1 VVSPQARREAVG
13 ILTGERGLG
22 VTRACGLVGISR
34 SLYRYRSRRA
44 PGLELRSRIAELAA
58 MKRRYGYRRIQV
70 LLRRE
75 GWSVNHKRTYRLYRE
90 QGLMVRKRKR
100 KRIGIAERLLLPM
113 PTAPNQ
119 SWSMDYVADG
129 LIDGRKLRVLAIVDD
144 YSRECLVLEVDTSL
158 PGTRV
163 VKVLERLGEI
173 RGLPRSITVDH
184 GPEFEGQAL
193 DAWAY
198 KRAVHLAFIRPGKPV
213 ENAYVESFNGRFRDE
228 CLNEHWFLS
237 MQHARST
244 IEAWRIEYN
253 TERPHSSLDDLTP
266 EEFREA
272 HASRRSADRVRGN
285 LENIVSLTPDSTS
298 IPY

>member
-1 VVSPQARREAVG
+1 MVSPQAKREAVG
-13 ILTGERGLG
+13 ILRALG

-34 SLYRYRSRRA
+34 SLYCYRSRRSPA
-44 PGLELRSRIAELAA
+44 LELRGRIAELAA
-58 MKRRYGYRRIQV
+58 QKRRYGYRRIQV

-100 KRIGIAERLLLPM
+100 KRIGLAERLALPK
-113 PTAPNQ
+113 PTGPNQ

-129 LIDGRKLRVLAIVDD
+129 LVDGRKLRVLAIVDD
-144 YSRECLVLEVDTSL
+144 FSRECLVLEVDSSL
-158 PGTRV
+158 PGARV
-163 VKVLERLGEI
+163 VTVLERLSDL

-198 KRAVHLAFIRPGKPV
+198 KRAVRLAFIRPGKPV

-228 CLNEHWFLS
+228 CLNEHWFVS
-237 MQHARST
+237 MHHARSV

-253 TERPHSSLDDLTP
+253 TERPHSSLKDKTP
-266 EEFREA
+266 AEFRDA
-272 HASRRSADRVRGN
+272 HASE
-285 LENIVSLTPDSTS
+285 ENAFASVSVKPKNPVSLTPDSILT
-298 IPY
+298 PY

>member
-1 VVSPQARREAVG
+1 VVSPQAKREAVG
-13 ILTGERGLG
+13 ILTAERALG

-34 SLYRYRSRRA
+34 SLYRYCSQRSPA
-44 PGLELRSRIAELAA
+44 VELRGRIAELAA
-58 MKRRYGYRRIQV
+58 MKRRYGYRRIHV

-100 KRIGIAERLLLPM
+100 KRIGLAERLVLPAAQ
-113 PTAPNQ
+113 APNE

-144 YSRECLVLEVDTSL
+144 YTRECLALEVDTSL
-158 PGTRV
+158 PGSRV
-163 VKVLERLGEI
+163 VAVLERLRDL
-173 RGLPRSITVDH
+173 RGLPASITVDH
-184 GPEFEGQAL
+184 GPEFEGQLL

-198 KRAVHLAFIRPGKPV
+198 RRNVRLAFIRPGKPV
-213 ENAYVESFNGRFRDE
+213 DNCYVESFNGRFRDE

-237 MQHARST
+237 MAHARST

-253 TERPHSSLDDLTP
+253 TERTHSSLDDLTP

-272 HASRRSADRVRGN
+272 HASRRSADRVRKPF
-285 LENIVSLTPDSTS
+285 EKPVSLTPDSTS

>member
-1 VVSPQARREAVG
+1 VVSPQAKREAVG
-13 ILTGERGLG
+13 ILTAERCLG

-44 PGLELRSRIAELAA
+44 PALELKSRIAELAA
-58 MKRRYGYRRIQV
+58 QKRRYGYRRIQV

-100 KRIGIAERLLLPM
+100 KRIGIAERLALPT
-113 PTAPNQ
+113 PNGPNQ

-163 VKVLERLGEI
+163 VKVLERLSEL
-173 RGLPRSITVDH
+173 RGLPGSITVDH
-184 GPEFEGQAL
+184 GPEFESQVL

-198 KRAVHLAFIRPGKPV
+198 KRAVCLDFIRPGKPV
-213 ENAYVESFNGRFRDE
+213 DNCTSRASTAGFATNA
-228 CLNEHWFLS
+228 
-237 MQHARST
+237 
-244 IEAWRIEYN
+244 
-253 TERPHSSLDDLTP
+253 
-266 EEFREA
+266 
-272 HASRRSADRVRGN
+272 
-285 LENIVSLTPDSTS
+285 
-298 IPY
+298 

>member
-1 VVSPQARREAVG
+1 VVSPQCKREAVG
-13 ILTGERGLG
+13 ILTAERAMG

-34 SLYRYRSRRA
+34 SLYRYQSCRSPA
-44 PGLELRSRIAELAA
+44 LELRSRIAELAGL
-58 MKRRYGYRRIQV
+58 KRRYGYRRIHV

-90 QGLMVRKRKR
+90 QGLIVRRRKR
-100 KRIGIAERLLLPM
+100 KRIGLAERLVLPAAQ
-113 PTAPNQ
+113 APNQ

-144 YSRECLVLEVDTSL
+144 YTRECLVLEVDTSL
-158 PGTRV
+158 PGARV
-163 VKVLERLGEI
+163 VAVLERLAEI
-173 RGLPRSITVDH
+173 RGLPASITVDH
-184 GPEFEGQAL
+184 GPEFESQVL

-198 KRAVHLAFIRPGKPV
+198 KTGVRLAFIRPGKPV
-213 ENAYVESFNGRFRDE
+213 DNCYIESFNGRFRDE

-244 IEAWRIEYN
+244 IEAWRVEYN
-253 TERPHSSLDDLTP
+253 TERTHSSLDDLTP

-272 HASRRSADRVRGN
+272 HAPRRSADRVRQN
-285 LENIVSLTPDSTS
+285 LEKPVSLTQDSTS